1 MREREVEKHLVD
13 RVKEIGGL
21 CWKFTSP
28 GTAGVPDRIVILPWG
43 KVVFVELKAPNGK
56 LRPIQ
61 VVAKRVLEEKQA
73 NYECLCS
80 KEEVDMFIIKEK
92 RDYVAEE

>member
-1 MREREVEKHLVD
+1 MRESEVEKHLVKK
-13 RVKEIGGL
+13 VKELGGL

-43 KVVFVELKAPNGK
+43 KVVFVELKAPYGK

-61 VVAKRVLEEKQA
+61 VVAKRVLEERNA

-80 KEEVDMFIIKEK
+80 KDEIDLFILKEK
-92 RDYVAEE
+92 REHYAEK